1 MQNNSTSS
9 IVDSLK
15 IEEQKRDAFL
25 DQMVSI
31 IESTLPKIEE
41 KNSTAN

>member
-1 MQNNSTSS
+1 MQNDSTPS
-9 IVDSLK
+9 IFDLLK
-15 IEEQKRDAFL
+15 AEEQKLDAFL

-41 KNSTAN
+41 KNNKSN